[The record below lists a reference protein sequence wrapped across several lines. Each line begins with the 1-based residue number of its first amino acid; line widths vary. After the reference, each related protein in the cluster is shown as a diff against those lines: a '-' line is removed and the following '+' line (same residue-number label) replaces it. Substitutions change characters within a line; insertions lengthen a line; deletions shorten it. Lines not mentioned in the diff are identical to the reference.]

1 MDISNYDKIEDLNIN
16 PDEWFGFIYL
26 IQDTVS
32 GKQYLGKK
40 NFKTN
45 KKVKLGK
52 KELAALP
59 IKRGRTP
66 SKKQVIAESD
76 WKDYYSSCDEI
87 KNDPD
92 KSKYERY
99 LIKLCKSSKELSYWE
114 TKYLFLYEVLEHP
127 EQWYNKNILGKFFIK
142 DLL

>member
-1 MDISNYDKIEDLNIN
+1 MDISHYDKIEDLNIN
-16 PDEWFGFIYL
+16 IDEWFGFIYL
-26 IQDTVS
+26 IKDTIS

-76 WKDYYSSCDEI
+76 WKNYYSSCDEI

-114 TKYLFLYEVLEHP
+114 TKYLFIYGVLESDN
-127 EQWYNKNILGKFFIK
+127 WYNKNILGKFYPK
-142 DLL
+142 DIL

>member
-1 MDISNYDKIEDLNIN
+1 MDISHYDKIEDLNIN
-16 PDEWFGFIYL
+16 IDEWFGFIYL
-26 IQDTVS
+26 IKDTIS

-76 WKDYYSSCDEI
+76 WKNYYSSCDEI

-114 TKYLFLYEVLEHP
+114 TKYLFIYEVLESDN
-127 EQWYNKNILGKFFIK
+127 WYNKNILGKFYPK
-142 DLL
+142 DIL